1 MPASGIDPWIQTIQL
16 LSPGSQLPDVDDQ
29 RTFTARRRASSGCK
43 SAFSADPSHHQ
54 VVSLIERTT
63 SSTATFAWRDPT
75 SCSYG
80 EQIWRAARAKVS
92 GICAISGARIKRG
105 DLIFH
110 PQRSKLAPANAGAM
124 ILASA
129 LNDVEPLQSA
139 MAGVVE

>member
-1 MPASGIDPWIQTIQL
+1 MDP
-16 LSPGSQLPDVDDQ
+16 DD
-29 RTFTARRRASSGCK
+29 TTLVARVTTSRCRRSEDIHCKTPRVSGCK